1 MGCPTAS
8 VLCDRD
14 AGARPAIPRAS
25 TQRRGAD
32 GRYTYVVLE
41 IIGVGLAAFTAATVA
56 GVTGFGGAV
65 LLLPVLVW
73 AVGARDAV
81 VVLTIAQLVGNGSRV
96 LLNRQDVN
104 TAILWRFA
112 LGAIPLSLLGG
123 LLFASTPSTVLT
135 RLLGAFLL
143 AAVIWRHTSPT
154 PMRRPPLARFTWL
167 GAIFGFLSAILG
179 SAGPVMAPFFL
190 AYGLVKSAYIGTEA
204 ACTVVIH
211 ATKLTAYRSG
221 GVLAGSAALV
231 GLALA
236 PVMVAGSWLG
246 KRLLERTP
254 EHVFVLLVD
263 CVAYLLLH

>member
-1 MGCPTAS
+1 M
-8 VLCDRD
+8 
-14 AGARPAIPRAS
+14 
-25 TQRRGAD
+25 
-32 GRYTYVVLE
+32 LE

-65 LLLPVLVW
+65 LLLPVFVW

-104 TAILWRFA
+104 TAILRRFA

-154 PMRRPPLARFTWL
+154 PMRRPPLARF
-167 GAIFGFLSAILG
+167 ASG
-179 SAGPVMAPFFL
+179 SARRSGSCRPSWAAPDPVMAPFFL

-211 ATKLTAYRSG
+211 ATKLAAYRSG
-221 GVLAGSAALV
+221 GVLADSAALV

-246 KRLLERTP
+246 KQLLDRTP
-254 EHVFVLLVD
+254 EHVFVLLMN
-263 CVAYLLLH
+263 CVLVVSGVLLLVRG